1 MTTTKSL
8 RAELRSIAKTY
19 LYEREP
25 ELRTEEPLPEDYS
38 FFGESGY
45 PERTDE
51 AVRIF
56 EEAWADVYAEMR
68 DADYR

>member
-1 MTTTKSL
+1 MTATKNL
-8 RAELRSIAKTY
+8 RTELRSIAKTY
-19 LYEREP
+19 LNEREP

-51 AVRIF
+51 AVCIF
-56 EEAWADVYAEMR
+56 EEEWADVYAEMNN
-68 DADYR
+68 ADYR